1 MNNYRPISLLCVV
14 SKVFEKCVY
23 KNIHNFIVE
32 HNLLSRHQS
41 GFRQGDSTINQL
53 LYISHEF
60 SNALDAGKEVRTVF
74 FDISKAFDRV
84 WHKGLLY
91 KIEQM
96 GICGDLLQWIK
107 SYLSE
112 RKQKVIINGKESVV
126 IEINAGVPQ
135 GSILGP
141 LFFLIFINDI
151 VTDIGCT
158 IKLFAD
164 DTSVYIIIENP
175 NTAALNLNSDLNK
188 VHAWSKKWLVNFNP
202 QKTETLLISRKPDNN
217 IHPPLYFDNTQVK
230 EVTNHKHL
238 GLLFNNTCHWG
249 EHIEMITS
257 KANKKLNVL
266 RTLKF
271 DLDRQT
277 LQIMYFSFIRPILE
291 YGDII
296 FDNCPSYCSDKL
308 ENINTEAAR
317 IVTGATKLVSLSAL
331 YAECGWEKLETRREK
346 HKLIQLYKI
355 KNNLTPDYLSSLLPP
370 VHQQQHNYNTRNSQN
385 MVSYH
390 CRTAYHH
397 NSFFPSSVRIW
408 NNLPQNIKESKSLAS
423 FKKAL
428 SSHYNQNKVPCYYYN
443 VDSRR
448 AEILHARLR
457 MRCTSLKQH
466 LFLRNIE
473 PDPYCTNCNLHQV
486 ESIEHYLLKCPKYS
500 NQRTD
505 LINSLNTVVQ
515 HVPVT
520 CQLLL
525 YGNETESYDYNRHIF
540 SCVQSFIL
548 KTKRFT

>member
-60 SNALDAGKEVRTVF
+60 SNALDAGMEVRTVF

-84 WHKGLLY
+84 WHKCLLY

-96 GICGDLLQWIK
+96 GICVDLLQWIK

-202 QKTETLLISRKPDNN
+202 QKTETLLISRKTDNN

-271 DLDRQT
+271 DLDRQP

-331 YAECGWEKLETRREK
+331 YTEKNWKQEEKNINLFSSIKRR
-346 HKLIQLYKI
+346 I
-355 KNNLTPDYLSSLLPP
+355 T
-370 VHQQQHNYNTRNSQN
+370 
-385 MVSYH
+385 
-390 CRTAYHH
+390 
-397 NSFFPSSVRIW
+397 
-408 NNLPQNIKESKSLAS
+408 
-423 FKKAL
+423 
-428 SSHYNQNKVPCYYYN
+428 
-443 VDSRR
+443 
-448 AEILHARLR
+448 
-457 MRCTSLKQH
+457 
-466 LFLRNIE
+466 
-473 PDPYCTNCNLHQV
+473 
-486 ESIEHYLLKCPKYS
+486 
-500 NQRTD
+500 
-505 LINSLNTVVQ
+505 
-515 HVPVT
+515 
-520 CQLLL
+520 
-525 YGNETESYDYNRHIF
+525 
-540 SCVQSFIL
+540 
-548 KTKRFT
+548 

>member
-1 MNNYRPISLLCVV
+1 MG
-14 SKVFEKCVY
+14 KK
-23 KNIHNFIVE
+23 K
-32 HNLLSRHQS
+32 
-41 GFRQGDSTINQL
+41 
-53 LYISHEF
+53 
-60 SNALDAGKEVRTVF
+60 ALP
-74 FDISKAFDRV
+74 
-84 WHKGLLY
+84 L
-91 KIEQM
+91 KI
-96 GICGDLLQWIK
+96 L
-107 SYLSE
+107 
-112 RKQKVIINGKESVV
+112 
-126 IEINAGVPQ
+126 
-135 GSILGP
+135 
-141 LFFLIFINDI
+141 
-151 VTDIGCT
+151 
-158 IKLFAD
+158 
-164 DTSVYIIIENP
+164 
-175 NTAALNLNSDLNK
+175 
-188 VHAWSKKWLVNFNP
+188 
-202 QKTETLLISRKPDNN
+202 SRKPDNN

-408 NNLPQNIKESKSLAS
+408 NNLPQNIKESKSIAS

-428 SSHYNQNKVPCYYYN
+428 SSHYNQNKVPCYYKCTIMS
-443 VDSRR
+443 VLVAQKSFTLDLGCVV
-448 AEILHARLR
+448 LH
-457 MRCTSLKQH
+457 
-466 LFLRNIE
+466 
-473 PDPYCTNCNLHQV
+473 
-486 ESIEHYLLKCPKYS
+486 
-500 NQRTD
+500 
-505 LINSLNTVVQ
+505 
-515 HVPVT
+515 
-520 CQLLL
+520 
-525 YGNETESYDYNRHIF
+525 
-540 SCVQSFIL
+540 
-548 KTKRFT
+548 